1 MSGIKDLLNQT
12 EFTEYRK
19 AEIAE
24 GIEFLKGAWS
34 NPDPQYLRGAL
45 DMLSRIIRVPE
56 RIAKTPK
63 TKEFAAACTA
73 RDFAEFEAGYL
84 RQHLFAVDSDE
95 KGA

>member
-1 MSGIKDLLNQT
+1 MSGIKDLLNQE

-24 GIEFLKGAWS
+24 GIEFLKGVWS
-34 NPDPQYLRGAL
+34 NPETAYVRGAL

-84 RQHLFAVDSDE
+84 RQHLFAVNEDE
-95 KGA
+95 KGD

>member
-24 GIEFLKGAWS
+24 GIEFLKGVWS
-34 NPDPQYLRGAL
+34 NSDPQYIRGAL

-56 RIAKTPK
+56 RIAKPPQA
-63 TKEFAAACTA
+63 KEFAAACTA
-73 RDFAEFEAGYL
+73 RDFAEFEAGFL
-84 RQHLFAVDSDE
+84 RQHLFAVDNDE
-95 KGA
+95 KGD

>member
-1 MSGIKDLLNQT
+1 MIKDLLVQD
-12 EFTEYRK
+12 EFTDYRK

-24 GIEFLKGAWS
+24 GIEFLKGIWS
-34 NPDPQYLRGAL
+34 NPETAYVRGAL

-84 RQHLFAVDSDE
+84 RQHLFAVNEDE
-95 KGA
+95 KGD